1 MLKTVQRFLLP
12 EEDADEG
19 AVEVSLDDAAEDR
32 ERIICRTCRC
42 AVEPATIAGLEAHQE
57 LACPGRDEIFL
68 EHMRRVAAAQ
78 PLEGALAGE
87 I

>member
-32 ERIICRTCRC
+32 ERIICRTCPPPVR
-42 AVEPATIAGLEAHQE
+42 AS
-57 LACPGRDEIFL
+57 
-68 EHMRRVAAAQ
+68 RR
-78 PLEGALAGE
+78 
-87 I
+87 